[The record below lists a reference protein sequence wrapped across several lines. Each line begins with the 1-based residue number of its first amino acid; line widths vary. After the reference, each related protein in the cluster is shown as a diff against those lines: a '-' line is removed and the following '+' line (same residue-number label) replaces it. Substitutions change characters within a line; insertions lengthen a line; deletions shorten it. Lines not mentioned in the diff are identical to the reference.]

1 MFSYKNI
8 QSISGIKIK
17 NHRPKSM
24 HIAILIPTYNESTNI
39 SELLPRIAASVKIH
53 TATKFS
59 AIIIDDSSPDG
70 TADMAREVGRQC
82 SKDNLKTIVLTR
94 ENKDGLGRA
103 YLHAFNYVL
112 NSSSNYEFIIQMD
125 ADLSHKPE
133 YISDFISAAEKGADF
148 VVGSRYVKYGGVSN
162 WSWHRRVISKAGNLY
177 AKFMLGAEI
186 NDYTGGFNLYSTD
199 LLRKIKFADLHTNG
213 YGFLISLKYSMIE
226 KNAAIVEVPIMFID
240 REFGKSKM
248 PLNTFFDSFIL
259 VLRLWSKR
267 VRNRLIN

>member
-1 MFSYKNI
+1 
-8 QSISGIKIK
+8 
-17 NHRPKSM
+17 M
-24 HIAILIPTYNESTNI
+24 HIAILVPTYNESKNI

-70 TADMAREVGRQC
+70 TAKIARKVGQKC
-82 SKDNLKTIVLTR
+82 SRYNLKTIVLTR
-94 ENKDGLGRA
+94 KNKDGLGKA

-148 VVGSRYVKYGGVSN
+148 VAGSRYVKYGGVSN
-162 WSWHRRVISKAGNLY
+162 WSWHRKVISKAGNFY

-186 NDYTGGFNLYSTD
+186 SDYTGGFNLYSTD
-199 LLRKIKFADLHTNG
+199 LLRKIKLADLHTNG
-213 YGFLISLKYSMIE
+213 YGFLISLKYFLIE
-226 KNAAIVEVPIMFID
+226 ANAVIVEVPIVFID

-248 PLNTFFDSFIL
+248 PLNTFFDSFFL
-259 VLRLWSKR
+259 VLRLWSR
-267 VRNRLIN
+267 RIRNGLVS